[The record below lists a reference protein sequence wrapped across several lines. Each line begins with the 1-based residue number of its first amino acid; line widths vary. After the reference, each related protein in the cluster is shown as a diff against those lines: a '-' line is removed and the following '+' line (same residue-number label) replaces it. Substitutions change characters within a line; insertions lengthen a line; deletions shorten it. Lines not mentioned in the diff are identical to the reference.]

1 MDSKKFIVDF
11 SDECIVQHS
20 NNIKV
25 FRFKPMRR
33 KRTTVTISPPE
44 PSINLVKRSIVME
57 EVNFF
62 LDIFGDEF

>member
-33 KRTTVTISPPE
+33 KRTTISVPPE
-44 PSINLVKRSIVME
+44 PSTNLVKRSIVMD

-62 LDIFGDEF
+62 LDLFGDDF